1 MGRISALTELT
12 SLASNDYIIV
22 LDSSANIAKKI
33 TVANAFGVADYG
45 WTASGESWT
54 FSSFNSTLRTGVIT
68 VPSDATTKYPL
79 GSKVKLTQSTGGTK
93 YAKVVGVTST
103 SLTLQFASGI
113 TLNNEAITSTFYSL
127 VENPTGFPA
136 NSSFIITYTSSGSG
150 GGTGYFYNDNGIK
163 KCWGATGLFTGG
175 SGGGVSL
182 SFPTGFFSSVQSAQL
197 SSYQAANTSIHGALA
212 YNSMSTS
219 GLGAFAGGSPSGDQ
233 AMQWLAV
240 GV

>member
-12 SLASNDYIIV
+12 SLASNDYLIV

-33 TVANAFGVADYG
+33 TIANAFGIADYG

-103 SLTLQFASGI
+103 TLTLQFPESI

-136 NSSFIITYTSSGSG
+136 NSSFMISYTSSGSG
-150 GGTGYFYNDNGIK
+150 GGTGYMYNDNGVK
-163 KCWGATGLFTGG
+163 SAWG
-175 SGGGVSL
+175 
-182 SFPTGFFSSVQSAQL
+182 
-197 SSYQAANTSIHGALA
+197 
-212 YNSMSTS
+212 TS
-219 GLGAFAGGSPSGDQ
+219 GNFNSVAGANYNASVPSGFLSRVDSGSIFNPSSS
-233 AMQWLAV
+233 AV
-240 GV
+240 ISQVGSALTTTVIQQFIQTVSNNVRIAWFVRGV